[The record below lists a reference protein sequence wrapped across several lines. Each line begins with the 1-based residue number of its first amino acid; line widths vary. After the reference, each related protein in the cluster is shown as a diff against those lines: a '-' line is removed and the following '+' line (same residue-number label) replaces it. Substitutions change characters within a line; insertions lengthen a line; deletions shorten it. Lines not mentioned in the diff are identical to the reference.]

1 MLLNT
6 RPASG
11 KLFKD
16 NGCSGHDHSRIHQ
29 CAIPARVRSRS
40 SKFGGARASVTCALR
55 ETLLDLP
62 EPVCHPIPR
71 SDFEKGDVELQKL
84 LDGLELPAEF
94 PAPQQCPEGLPEL
107 QLSPCERDFPVYVML
122 PLDTVWLADRK
133 GQKVSLI
140 KREQALNV
148 GLQMLKKAGV
158 EGVMID
164 VWWGIVEHAGPKHY
178 DFSAYQRLFATA
190 AQAGLKIQAV
200 MSFHAA
206 GGNVGDTCKISLPKW
221 ISDIGASNPDIFYTD
236 KHGYRNKECLS
247 LGCDSEPLF
256 WGRTPVDIYRD
267 FISAFADTFDDLA
280 GSKLVEV
287 TVGLG
292 PAGELRYPAYPE
304 GDGRWRF
311 PGVGEFQCY
320 DKYMLADLKQAAY
333 AVGRPEWGCEG
344 PHDCGDYNSPAWDT
358 DFFVSS
364 GGSWDTEYGNFFLSW
379 YSNLL
384 LQHADRILAAA
395 SEALNKPGRAKRAA
409 KVLKGK
415 NDEVTYVFEPG
426 CHLGAKLAGVH
437 WWFKSRAHAAELT
450 AGYYNT
456 RERDGYAP
464 LMEVLKK
471 YHTHLSFTCV
481 EMRDCEHPP
490 EGRCSPQGLL
500 QQVTSA
506 SMAAGIPL
514 SGENALQRY
523 DQQAFDR
530 IAESAVGRSA
540 RAGRLQQLTFLRMGD
555 LMFDNWGAFT
565 QLLQR
570 LHCNP
575 QAQHLSNA

>member
-1 MLLNT
+1 MLLST
-6 RPASG
+6 RPPSG
-11 KLFKD
+11 RLFKD
-16 NGCSGHDHSRIHQ
+16 DGWSGHGHSRIHQ
-29 CAIPARVRSRS
+29 CALPARVRSRS
-40 SKFGGARASVTCALR
+40 PRLVGARASVTCALQ
-55 ETLLDLP
+55 EALLDLP
-62 EPVCHPIPR
+62 EPVIHTCHPVPR
-71 SDFEKGDVELQKL
+71 SDFEKGDIELQRL

-94 PAPQQCPEGLPEL
+94 PVPQQCPEGLPEL
-107 QLSPCERDFPVYVML
+107 QRSPRERDFPVYVML
-122 PLDTVWLADRK
+122 PLDTVWLADRE
-133 GQKVSLI
+133 GQKVSVI

-164 VWWGIVEHAGPKHY
+164 VWWGIVEHAGPQQY

-221 ISDIGASNPDIFYTD
+221 ISDIGIGNPDIFYTD

-256 WGRTPVDIYRD
+256 WGRTPVDMYRD

-320 DKYMLADLKQAAY
+320 DKYMLADLKQAAD

-379 YSNLL
+379 YSNML

-514 SGENALQRY
+514 SVL
-523 DQQAFDR
+523 
-530 IAESAVGRSA
+530 
-540 RAGRLQQLTFLRMGD
+540 
-555 LMFDNWGAFT
+555 
-565 QLLQR
+565 LLQSVFASQ
-570 LHCNP
+570 LFFEGGFV
-575 QAQHLSNA
+575 LSESFVTVRREESHSIHASLSPNIQVGEPLILYLTLKETTQ